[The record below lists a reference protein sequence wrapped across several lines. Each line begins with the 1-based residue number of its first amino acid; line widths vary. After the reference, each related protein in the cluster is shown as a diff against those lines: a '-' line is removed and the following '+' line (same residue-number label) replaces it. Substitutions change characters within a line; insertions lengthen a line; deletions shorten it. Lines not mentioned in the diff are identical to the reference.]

1 MNSWQAQ
8 HDTWTISTIP
18 HVKHNR
24 KAVSPIY
31 TAWPVSKQ
39 PYAVKTSSSNNAGDE
54 RLPGWLQREAML
66 WWKRASVR
74 PRLRQRLPMFSR
86 PSVMLR
92 AAAERGYALLLFVSL
107 FFSYLLI
114 YLFIIFLFIFIV
126 YIYIFVASVSL
137 LSQRHSE
144 RSEWNK
150 GWRFDREKVLLGITF
165 RHTNGNMRKCGWDEN
180 ADERGEERRGGKD
193 GDREL
198 TDYTFVAVAMGGDTW
213 THEREKKE
221 EG

>member
-54 RLPGWLQREAML
+54 RLPGWLQREVML

-86 PSVMLR
+86 PSYVR
-92 AAAERGYALLLFVSL
+92 RPSEGTRYCCSSRY
-107 FFSYLLI
+107 FSFI
-114 YLFIIFLFIFIV
+114 YLSTYLFIFLFIFSV

-150 GWRFDREKVLLGITF
+150 GWGFEREKVLLGITF
-165 RHTNGNMRKCGWDEN
+165 RHTNGNMRKCGWDED

-213 THEREKKE
+213 THEREKKG